1 MKKPSMWTVI
11 ICGALILT
19 LATGLRQTMGLFL
32 KPISLDLEIGREVFG
47 FGIAIQNLLWGLAAP
62 FAGAM
67 ADRYGTG
74 RVGVIGGLLYM
85 IGLAVM
91 GLSTGGGTLTF
102 ANFFI
107 GIGLGFTG
115 FSAVLGAVGRVT
127 PPEKRSVALGIVTA
141 GGSFGQFAVVPYG
154 HLLLD
159 GWGWQIALFVLA
171 GTAFLM
177 VPLSRGIAGFIGVQN
192 TTGQSMKGA
201 LGEAFTHRGYQ
212 LMVAGFFVCGFHVA
226 FVATHL
232 PAYLADKAMPS
243 WLGAWTLATI
253 GLFNIA
259 GSYVWGWLGGRY
271 RKKWLLSILYTL
283 RAVVFLC
290 FILAPLSNAS
300 VLIFGGALGFLWLG
314 TVPLTSGLVAQIFGL
329 TYMSTLYGVVFLS
342 HQVGSFFGAWMGGYL
357 FDLTGS
363 YQAMWWFSVALG
375 LFSGVVHLPIADQ
388 PMARLNAKPAAA
400 SA

>member
-232 PAYLADKAMPS
+232 PAYLADK
-243 WLGAWTLATI
+243 
-253 GLFNIA
+253 
-259 GSYVWGWLGGRY
+259 
-271 RKKWLLSILYTL
+271 
-283 RAVVFLC
+283 
-290 FILAPLSNAS
+290 
-300 VLIFGGALGFLWLG
+300 
-314 TVPLTSGLVAQIFGL
+314 
-329 TYMSTLYGVVFLS
+329 
-342 HQVGSFFGAWMGGYL
+342 
-357 FDLTGS
+357 
-363 YQAMWWFSVALG
+363 
-375 LFSGVVHLPIADQ
+375 
-388 PMARLNAKPAAA
+388 
-400 SA
+400 